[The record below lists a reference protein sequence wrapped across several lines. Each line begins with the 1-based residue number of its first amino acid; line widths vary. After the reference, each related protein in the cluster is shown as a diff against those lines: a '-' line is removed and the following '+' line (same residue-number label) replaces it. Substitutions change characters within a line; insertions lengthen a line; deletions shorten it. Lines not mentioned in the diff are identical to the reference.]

1 MVQFR
6 RTPSVTDVYYGQF
19 LQCFYYPIQGS
30 THRLVRVSALVLVRC
45 GPSSFLIFSAVR
57 TNVPLLW
64 SPESEP
70 FPDICHILSA
80 EEIQK

>member
-1 MVQFR
+1 MRLETMDNSYGPFTVLSR
-6 RTPSVTDVYYGQF
+6 DPRTAWSMNR
-19 LQCFYYPIQGS
+19 S
-30 THRLVRVSALVLVRC
+30 ARVSALVLVRC
-45 GPSSFLIFSAVR
+45 GPSCFFLIFSAVR